1 VDFFQLMK
9 GINLNPMKDWYKST
23 LFLARVLAII
33 AMSPASAQ
41 EQSQY
46 QLNFHELEGMHGRPL
61 GKIRNISQ
69 DPYGYMWFSGEEEKC
84 IYRYDGIKLTLYRKD
99 YTDANS
105 LGGVDINCVYADPA
119 GLIWAGFMN
128 DGMDLLN
135 PSTNTFTHYRHDE
148 KNEKSI
154 ASDYVSAVLKDNQG
168 RVWVGTNKGLDQLN
182 VETGE
187 FTHYKN
193 DPGNATS
200 LSYDYVLNIYEDR
213 QGTIWVA
220 TAGWP
225 WVGGPEDGGLNR
237 LEQNGTFTRYKHDP
251 DDEHSLISNKVLA
264 LYEDSRGVFWVG
276 TSGNGLH
283 TFDRSTGRFERHL
296 YDPSQP
302 LKLSR
307 PPLKTDPFCRAI
319 DFISFISED
328 HSGAIWIGS
337 VCSGVNRYDPKT
349 GAITRYEN
357 SNGFPDNSSWNGF
370 VSRDGVLWIATQQ
383 NKLYRVNPVRNVFE
397 TSGLGSGVSRFIQ
410 NDDGTMWVAAENAL
424 ALVDE
429 KGNIVKKIAIP
440 GSNGQPLRVI
450 EVHRDAPHI
459 LWLGTGEGVYIID
472 TRTEEYHALDLG
484 FQAGASIRI
493 NRDKT
498 NPDLKWITSLN
509 GGLIKYSKQNGVVKR
524 YTNNQGSPDSIFN
537 NSTIYVTSDKDYVWV
552 TTSQGV
558 SRLNKKSNKFK
569 NYLTLKG
576 TFVYTDSRD
585 VIWVGS
591 ENGLFK
597 YDEANDK
604 FTLAE
609 YHSVITT
616 DRTYGI
622 VEDDLSNL
630 WIATPSSVV
639 RIDSARE
646 TVKQFGIHNGIRQNS
661 ITPGAIYKTAEG
673 KVLVG
678 HDEGYY
684 VIDPLQFLEV
694 EKSPRVLITGFL
706 INDGDDLFNPTNLLK
721 TPVDEV
727 APMRLRY
734 DQNSFSIGF
743 MMADYRDPRGN
754 HFQARL
760 LGFDDLWR
768 DLVEQN
774 SSTFVGIPPG
784 TYTYELRGYTNG
796 GSVANKS
803 ILIVVAPPWWKTWWA
818 YGCYVLLIIG
828 LLIGAR
834 RMIIRDERLKANF
847 QLEHLNFE
855 KAKEVDRVKTS
866 FFTNISHEFRTPLT
880 LISGPVQELLEKY
893 ADDPRTNEKLKL
905 IERNSDLLLKL
916 INQLLDL
923 ARMEAGSIKVEK
935 TESDIYSFIRVISS
949 SFESFAHQKGVSLS
963 VEVPLVVKS
972 VVYDKDKLETIL
984 INLINNAIKF
994 TPAGGSVHLRARVE
1008 ESILSLSVRDTGVGI
1023 SKANQTKIFQ
1033 RFHQVSESHKEV
1045 GTGIGLALVKELV
1058 AFLNG
1063 TIEVISSEG
1072 HGSEFVVSLPI
1083 QFTLDRLSKPL
1094 EISQPI
1100 TSEMEAMPIVA
1111 DKASYSNGQNGKHS
1125 GDAKPQILV
1134 VEDNADVRGFIIGC
1148 LGSEY
1153 DFLEAENG
1161 RIGLEVALSEIPDM
1175 IISDIMMPEMDGIQ
1189 MTGKVKADIRTSHIP
1204 LILLTAKSTEDSKLH
1219 GLEIGADDYL
1229 TKPFNKNELLLKVRN
1244 GISRQQKLR
1253 EKLKAEVMS
1262 AAPRVDVMS
1271 QDERFLNKVK
1281 QKILER
1287 LGDDQLSVESLG
1299 EDIGLSRSQLL
1310 RKISALT
1317 GMSVNE
1323 LIRKL
1328 RLQRAA
1334 QLIEQNWGPVSQVA
1348 YEVGFPNPS
1357 YFAKMFKEEFGVLP
1371 SEYFEKT
1378 TSRT

>member
-1 VDFFQLMK
+1 ME
-9 GINLNPMKDWYKST
+9 GWYKST
-23 LFLARVLAII
+23 LFIVYVFAAL

-41 EQSQY
+41 DQLQY
-46 QLNFHELEGMHGRPL
+46 ELNFRELEGMHGRPL

-69 DPYGYMWFSGEEEKC
+69 DPFGYMWFSGEEEKC
-84 IYRYDGIKLTLYRKD
+84 IYRYDGIKLTLYRRD
-99 YTDANS
+99 YSDPNS
-105 LGGVDINCVYADPA
+105 LGGVDINAVYADPT
-119 GLIWAGFMN
+119 GLIWVGFMN
-128 DGMDLLN
+128 NGMDLFD
-135 PSTNTFTHYRHDE
+135 PVTNIFKHYRHDE

-154 ASDYVSAVLKDNQG
+154 ASDYVGAVLKDSRG
-168 RVWVGTNKGLDQLN
+168 RVWVGTNKGLDLLN

-193 DPGNATS
+193 DSTNATS
-200 LSYDYVLNIYEDR
+200 LSHDFVLNIYEDR

-225 WVGGPEDGGLNR
+225 WITPVDGGGLNR
-237 LEQNGTFTRYKHDP
+237 LEQDGTFTRYQHDP
-251 DDEHSLISNKVLA
+251 EDEHSLISNKVLA

-276 TSGNGLH
+276 TGGDGLH
-283 TFDRSTGRFERHL
+283 TFDRKTGRFQRHL

-307 PPLKTDPFCRAI
+307 PPLKTNAFCKAV
-319 DFISFISED
+319 DFITFITED

-337 VCSGVNRYDPKT
+337 VCSGVNRYDPES
-349 GAITRYEN
+349 GIITRYEN

-383 NKLYRVNPVRNVFE
+383 NKLYRVNPVRNVIE
-397 TSGLGSGVSRFIQ
+397 TSRLGTGVSRFVQ
-410 NDDGTMWVAAENAL
+410 NDDGTMWVAAEKSL
-424 ALVDE
+424 ALVDT
-429 KGNIVKKIAIP
+429 KGNLLKKIAMP
-440 GSNGQPLRVI
+440 GSNGEPLRVI
-450 EVHRDAPHI
+450 EVHRDAPNI
-459 LWLGTGEGVYIID
+459 LWLGTSQGVYVID
-472 TRTEEYHALDLG
+472 TRTEEYHPIDLG
-484 FQAGASIRI
+484 FDAGATIRI
-493 NRDKT
+493 NRDKV

-509 GGLIKYSKQNGVVKR
+509 GGLIKYSKQYGVVKR
-524 YTNNQGSPDSIFN
+524 YTNNQNTPESIFSN
-537 NSTIYVTSDKDYVWV
+537 HTIYVTSDKDHVWV
-552 TTSQGV
+552 TTTEGV
-558 SRLNKKSNKFK
+558 SRLDKKSNTFK

-591 ENGLFK
+591 ENGLYK
-597 YDEANDK
+597 YDAANDR

-616 DRTYGI
+616 ARTYGI
-622 VEDDLSNL
+622 VEDDQSNL

-639 RIDSARE
+639 RIDSPRE
-646 TVKQFGIHNGIRQNS
+646 TISQFGIEDGIRQNS
-661 ITPGAIYKTAEG
+661 VTAGAIYKTAEG

-684 VIDPLQFLEV
+684 VIDPLQFSEV
-694 EKSPRVLITGFL
+694 EKPPRVLITGFL
-706 INDGDDLFNPTNLLK
+706 INDGGDLFNSTNLLK

-727 APMRLRY
+727 APLKLSY

-743 MMADYRDPRGN
+743 MMADYRDPHGN

-760 LGFDDLWR
+760 LGFDDVWR
-768 DLVEQN
+768 DLVSQN
-774 SSTFVGIPPG
+774 SSTFVGVPPG
-784 TYTYELRGYTNG
+784 TYTYELRGYTNR
-796 GSVANKS
+796 GSVTNKS
-803 ILIVVAPPWWKTWWA
+803 FSIIIAPPWWKTWWA
-818 YGCYVLLIIG
+818 YGCYALLVVA

-834 RMIIRDERLKANF
+834 KMIIRDERMKANF

-880 LISGPVQELLEKY
+880 LITGPVQELLEKY
-893 ADDPRTNEKLKL
+893 ANDPRTSEKLKL
-905 IERNSDLLLKL
+905 IQRNSDLLLKL

-923 ARMEAGSIKVEK
+923 ARMEAGSLKVEK
-935 TESDIYSFIRVISS
+935 TESDIYSFIRVISN
-949 SFESFAHQKGVSLS
+949 SFESFARQKGVSLS
-963 VEVPLVVKS
+963 VEVPLLIKP

-994 TPAGGSVHLRARVE
+994 TPPGGSVHLRARVE
-1008 ESILSLSVRDTGVGI
+1008 ESILLLSVRDTGIGI
-1023 SKANQTKIFQ
+1023 SKENQTKIFE
-1033 RFHQVSESHKEV
+1033 RFHQVSEAHKEV
-1045 GTGIGLALVKELV
+1045 GTGIGLSLVKDLV
-1058 AFLNG
+1058 GFMHG
-1063 TIEVISSEG
+1063 TIEVNSDEG
-1072 HGSEFVVSLPI
+1072 RGSEFIVSLPI
-1083 QFTLDRLSKPL
+1083 QFALDSSIQPL
-1094 EISQPI
+1094 EISQPKEV
-1100 TSEMEAMPIVA
+1100 EMGLSSIAA
-1111 DKASYSNGQNGKHS
+1111 DKASFSNGQYGKHS
-1125 GDAKPQILV
+1125 TDTKPHILV
-1134 VEDNADVRGFIIGC
+1134 VEDNADVRGFIISC
-1148 LGSEY
+1148 LGDEY
-1153 DFLEAENG
+1153 NFLEADNG
-1161 RIGLEVALSEIPDM
+1161 KVGLDKALAEIPDM
-1175 IISDIMMPEMDGIQ
+1175 IISDVMMPEMDGIK
-1189 MTGKVKADIRTSHIP
+1189 MTEKVKADIRTSHIP
-1204 LILLTAKSTEDSKLH
+1204 LILLTAKSTEDSKMH
-1219 GLEIGADDYL
+1219 GLQTGADDYL

-1253 EKLKAEVMS
+1253 EKLKAELMS
-1262 AAPRVDVMS
+1262 AAPRIDVMS

-1287 LGDDQLSVESLG
+1287 LADEQLSVESLG

-1310 RKISALT
+1310 RKVSALT

-1371 SEYFEKT
+1371 SEYFERIA
-1378 TSRT
+1378 SRT